1 MINPID
7 NNKPIIQCNQI
18 WLTVNAVVIFSIE
31 NYGNTNKTIYLTNI
45 EYCALTLSK

>member
-7 NNKPIIQCNQI
+7 NNKPIIRCNQI
-18 WLTVNAVVIFSIE
+18 WLRVNTAVIFSTE
-31 NYGNTNKTIYLTNI
+31 NYGNNNETIYLTNI